1 VDSYGGG
8 ICQVSTTLYNAALK
22 AEMDITARSN
32 HTMIVTYVE
41 PSKDAAIAEGSM
53 DMAFVNNTDA
63 PIYIE
68 GYTTGATI
76 TFTIFGHD
84 TRDPA
89 RSIEFESRV
98 LQTIEPSGIQMYP
111 DTTQYIG
118 YLNQTN
124 TPHTGYSAELWK
136 NIYYDGVLQD
146 SVQVNSSYYQAVG
159 TIYSV
164 GVKSYYPSVTQAM
177 YQAIAMNSLEAVQ
190 GVMRNGNPP
199 AQTQNTAGTTDTSA
213 QNTDAGAAD
222 AGTGTAGGDPSA
234 INVTT
239 SDSTTAVVDDSG
251 DMDDNISYVN

>member
-1 VDSYGGG
+1 
-8 ICQVSTTLYNAALK
+8 
-22 AEMDITARSN
+22 
-32 HTMIVTYVE
+32 
-41 PSKDAAIAEGSM
+41 
-53 DMAFVNNTDA
+53 
-63 PIYIE
+63 
-68 GYTTGATI
+68 
-76 TFTIFGHD
+76 
-84 TRDPA
+84 
-89 RSIEFESRV
+89 
-98 LQTIEPSGIQMYP
+98 
-111 DTTQYIG
+111 
-118 YLNQTN
+118 
-124 TPHTGYSAELWK
+124 
-136 NIYYDGVLQD
+136 
-146 SVQVNSSYYQAVG
+146 VNSSYYQAVG